1 VEIKNSNKST
11 TRRDGV
17 IESYLRLLANYKWDW
32 IVTLKPTRGAPSIRR
47 GRQLLNAWLAALRRA
62 EGAEDF
68 KYFWVLERGE
78 EDAEICFYL
87 LIGGL
92 RNRVWVWGQ
101 KWEDRAG
108 DATIMPFDP
117 NSNDI
122 LSMLKSTTRNRDII
136 FDYDLADEKPSST
149 FVRPSLWATL
159 RVRGIDGQTTIPE
172 LEQLFEKFGRIRD
185 VAIGGSRLDADRF
198 VISGSI
204 TMDDFNQALDAE
216 EKMNGY
222 ELRGTPIR
230 VSIMRRDDAE

>member
-1 VEIKNSNKST
+1 LNS
-11 TRRDGV
+11 
-17 IESYLRLLANYKWDW
+17 
-32 IVTLKPTRGAPSIRR
+32 
-47 GRQLLNAWLAALRRA
+47 WLAALRRA
-62 EGAEDF
+62 EGADDF
-68 KYFWVLERGE
+68 RYFWVQEPGE

-101 KWEDRAG
+101 RWEDQAG
-108 DATIMPFDP
+108 YASIRLFDP
-117 NSNDI
+117 NSPDI
-122 LSMLKSTTRNRDII
+122 PDMLKSTTRNRDII

-149 FVRPSLWATL
+149 FVWPSLWATL

-216 EKMNGY
+216 RELDGY
-222 ELRGTPIR
+222 ELRGMPIR
-230 VSIMRRDDAE
+230 VSIMRRDDGGVERGIGR